1 MRFVLSLILS
11 LAFAAN
17 ETVTCYQCNYGIIL
31 DSGTVMNGTVE
42 CDKSPGSV
50 PNGKVT
56 VPKFQEFES
65 VKVENTCYSYN
76 TMFKQHLEFKAT
88 LDSPVNVTSQT
99 IYFVQR
105 GIFPVLQNS
114 TMAGYEGKLFVEQL
128 SYGCGSQVSTCSEKL
143 TRKPRAK
150 FTSGENPCGN
160 CVYERV
166 RSSASG
172 KLVTVGNGTAE
183 CGEAVPSTDPVC
195 PTNTNQP
202 FFKIRP
208 NPTFPFR
215 TDDSSSGLC
224 QAGAEAITVPGRKE
238 ADIVAEYRYCMP
250 QIQMPKLSFYRMEY
264 AGADLAICASNE
276 CNAN

>member
-50 PNGKVT
+50 PNGKLT

-88 LDSPVNVTSQT
+88 LDSPVNGKLLNLSYWSYNWHTGPTRGFIILRDILVTSQT

-166 RSSASG
+166 R
-172 KLVTVGNGTAE
+172 
-183 CGEAVPSTDPVC
+183 
-195 PTNTNQP
+195 PT
-202 FFKIRP
+202 
-208 NPTFPFR
+208 
-215 TDDSSSGLC
+215 SC
-224 QAGAEAITVPGRKE
+224 
-238 ADIVAEYRYCMP
+238 
-250 QIQMPKLSFYRMEY
+250 
-264 AGADLAICASNE
+264 
-276 CNAN
+276 